1 MKAILL
7 AGGQGRRL
15 RSITGKLPK
24 PMVPLVGVPVLDRLL
39 ELLRRNGFTDVCAT
53 LCYRP
58 ETIQEHC
65 GDGSGYGVHLRYR
78 IETEPRGT
86 AGAVRACSDFYGR
99 DDFLVISGDAACSF
113 DLLQLYQQH
122 QSSGAAVT
130 VALYPDAEPLQYGLV
145 LQDRQ
150 GYVRHFIEKPD
161 WPHVVT
167 DLVNTG
173 IYIVSPRAMAY
184 VPEDT
189 PFDFANDLF
198 PLLLAANEPIL
209 GVPMDGYWCDIGTPR
224 AYYRCC
230 LDVLDGRL
238 SPTPPEAPES
248 PESPESPNA
257 PAQRADPLRRSVP
270 CRDRAHRMRTLSEAM
285 MEAGADFTNG
295 LHVRDGSWEL
305 TVRPDAEVS
314 ALQVEANTPDA
325 AAETA
330 RLLELMEQHE
340 K

>member
-39 ELLRRNGFTDVCAT
+39 ELLRRSGFTDVCAT

-58 ETIQEHC
+58 EVIQEHC

-113 DLLQLYQQH
+113 DLLRLYRQH

-150 GYVRHFIEKPD
+150 GFVRHFIEKPD

-238 SPTPPEAPES
+238 CPAPLEAPEAPE
-248 PESPESPNA
+248 A
-257 PAQRADPLRRSVP
+257 PDTSAQCADPLRRSVP

-305 TVRPDAEVS
+305 TIRPDANAA
-314 ALQVEANTPDA
+314 ALQVEANAPDA

-330 RLLELMEQHE
+330 HLLELMERDE
-340 K
+340 NS

>member
-39 ELLRRNGFTDVCAT
+39 ELLRRSGFTDVCAT

-58 ETIQEHC
+58 EVIQEHC

-86 AGAVRACSDFYGR
+86 AGAVRACSGFYGR

-113 DLLQLYQQH
+113 DLLRLYRQH

-150 GYVRHFIEKPD
+150 GFVRHFIEKPD

-224 AYYRCC
+224 AYYQCS

-238 SPTPPEAPES
+238 SPARPDALDDLPPQIARPD
-248 PESPESPNA
+248 PNC
-257 PAQRADPLRRSVP
+257 RTVP
-270 CRDRAHRMRTLSEAM
+270 CRDRAHLMRTVSEAM
-285 MEAGADFTNG
+285 MEAGADFMDG

-305 TVRPDAEVS
+305 TVRPDAQAS

-330 RLLELMEQHE
+330 RLLELMEQYE
-340 K
+340 NS

>member
-24 PMVPLVGVPVLDRLL
+24 PLVPLVGVPVLDRLL
-39 ELLRRNGFTDVCAT
+39 ELLRRSGFTDVCAT
-53 LCYRP
+53 LCYQP

-65 GDGSGYGVHLRYR
+65 GDGSSYGVHLRYR

-113 DLLQLYQQH
+113 DLLQLYRQH

-173 IYIVSPRAMAY
+173 IYIVSPRAMTY

-238 SPTPPEAPES
+238 SPAPPEAPE
-248 PESPESPNA
+248 A
-257 PAQRADPLRRSVP
+257 PDAPVPCADPLRRSVP

-314 ALQVEANTPDA
+314 ALQVEANIPDA

-330 RLLELMEQHE
+330 RLLELMEQRE

>member
-15 RSITGKLPK
+15 RSITGSLPK

-39 ELLRRNGFTDVCAT
+39 DLLRRSGFTDVCMT

-58 ETIQEHC
+58 EVIQEHC
-65 GDGSGYGVHLRYR
+65 GDGSSYGVHLKYR
-78 IETEPRGT
+78 IESEPRGT
-86 AGAVRACSDFYGR
+86 AGGVRACSDFYGR

-113 DLLQLYQQH
+113 DLLQLYRQH

-145 LQDRQ
+145 LQDRD

-173 IYIVSPRAMAY
+173 IYIVSPRAMTY

-198 PLLLAANEPIL
+198 PLLLAADEPIL

-238 SPTPPEAPES
+238 SPAPPEAPES
-248 PESPESPNA
+248 PDA
-257 PAQRADPLRRSVP
+257 PAQCTDPLRRSVP

-305 TVRPDAEVS
+305 TVRPDAETS

-330 RLLELMEQHE
+330 RLLELMEQHGQ
-340 K
+340 

>member
-58 ETIQEHC
+58 EVIQEHC

-113 DLLQLYQQH
+113 DLLRLYRQH
-122 QSSGAAVT
+122 QNSGAAVT

-145 LQDRQ
+145 LQDRE

-173 IYIVSPRAMAY
+173 IYIVSPRAMTY

-198 PLLLAANEPIL
+198 PLLLAADEPIL

-248 PESPESPNA
+248 PDA
-257 PAQRADPLRRSVP
+257 PAQCADPLRRSVP

-285 MEAGADFTNG
+285 MEAGAAFTNG

-305 TVRPDAEVS
+305 TVRPDAETS

>member
-39 ELLRRNGFTDVCAT
+39 ELLRRSGFTDVCAT

-58 ETIQEHC
+58 EVIQEHC

-86 AGAVRACSDFYGR
+86 AGAVRACSGFYGR

-113 DLLQLYQQH
+113 DLLRLYRQH

-150 GYVRHFIEKPD
+150 GFVRHFIEKPD

-248 PESPESPNA
+248 PDA
-257 PAQRADPLRRSVP
+257 PVQCTDPLRRSVP

-305 TVRPDAEVS
+305 TVRPDAETS
-314 ALQVEANTPDA
+314 TLQVEANTPDA

-340 K
+340 Q

>member
-58 ETIQEHC
+58 EVIQEHC

-78 IETEPRGT
+78 IEAEPRGT

-113 DLLQLYQQH
+113 DLLRLYRQH

-173 IYIVSPRAMAY
+173 IYIVSPRAMTY

-189 PFDFANDLF
+189 PFDFAKDLF

-248 PESPESPNA
+248 PDA
-257 PAQRADPLRRSVP
+257 PAQCADPLRRSVP

-285 MEAGADFTNG
+285 MEAGADFTDG

>member
-58 ETIQEHC
+58 EAIQEHC
-65 GDGSGYGVHLRYR
+65 GDGSSHGVHLRYR

-113 DLLQLYQQH
+113 DLLQLYRQH

-173 IYIVSPRAMAY
+173 IYIVSPRAMTC

-248 PESPESPNA
+248 PDA
-257 PAQRADPLRRSVP
+257 PAQCTDPLRRSVP

-340 K
+340 Q

>member
-39 ELLRRNGFTDVCAT
+39 ELLRRNGFTDVCMT

-58 ETIQEHC
+58 EVIQEHC
-65 GDGSGYGVHLRYR
+65 GDGSSYGVHLRYR

-113 DLLQLYQQH
+113 DLLQLYRQH

-145 LQDRQ
+145 LQDRE

-173 IYIVSPRAMAY
+173 IYIVSPRAMTY

-198 PLLLAANEPIL
+198 PLLLAADEPIL

-248 PESPESPNA
+248 PDA
-257 PAQRADPLRRSVP
+257 PAQCTDPLRRSVP

-305 TVRPDAEVS
+305 TVRPDAETS

>member
-58 ETIQEHC
+58 EAIQEHC
-65 GDGSGYGVHLRYR
+65 GDGGSYGVHLKYR

-113 DLLQLYQQH
+113 DLLQLYRQH

-173 IYIVSPRAMAY
+173 IYIVSPRAMTY

-238 SPTPPEAPES
+238 SPTPPEAPEA
-248 PESPESPNA
+248 PDA
-257 PAQRADPLRRSVP
+257 PAQCTDPLRRSVP

-305 TVRPDAEVS
+305 TVRPDAETS

-340 K
+340 Q

>member
-39 ELLRRNGFTDVCAT
+39 ELLRRNGFTDVCMT

-58 ETIQEHC
+58 EVIQEHC
-65 GDGSGYGVHLRYR
+65 GDGSSYGVHLRYR

-113 DLLQLYQQH
+113 DLLQLYRQH

-130 VALYPDAEPLQYGLV
+130 VALFPDAEPLQYGLV
-145 LQDRQ
+145 LQDRE

-173 IYIVSPRAMAY
+173 IYIVSPRAMTY

-198 PLLLAANEPIL
+198 PLLLAAHEPIL

-248 PESPESPNA
+248 PDA
-257 PAQRADPLRRSVP
+257 HAQCTDPLRRSVP

-295 LHVRDGSWEL
+295 LHVHDGSWEL
-305 TVRPDAEVS
+305 TVRPDAETS

-340 K
+340 Q

>member
-15 RSITGKLPK
+15 RSITGNLPK

-39 ELLRRNGFTDVCAT
+39 DLLRRNGFTDVCMT

-58 ETIQEHC
+58 EVIQEHC
-65 GDGSGYGVHLRYR
+65 GNGSNYGVHLKYR
-78 IETEPRGT
+78 IESEPRGT
-86 AGAVRACSDFYGR
+86 AGGVRACSDFYGR

-113 DLLQLYQQH
+113 DLLQLYRQH

-145 LQDRQ
+145 LQDRE

-173 IYIVSPRAMAY
+173 IYIVSPRAMTY

-198 PLLLAANEPIL
+198 PLLLAADEPIL

-248 PESPESPNA
+248 PDA
-257 PAQRADPLRRSVP
+257 PAQCTDPLRRSVP

-305 TVRPDAEVS
+305 TVRPDAETS

>member
-15 RSITGKLPK
+15 RSITGSLPK

-39 ELLRRNGFTDVCAT
+39 DLLRRNGFTDVCMT

-58 ETIQEHC
+58 EVIQEHC
-65 GDGSGYGVHLRYR
+65 GDGSSYGVHLKYR
-78 IETEPRGT
+78 IESEPRGT
-86 AGAVRACSDFYGR
+86 AGGVRACSDFYGR

-113 DLLQLYQQH
+113 DLLQLYRQH

-145 LQDRQ
+145 LQDRE
-150 GYVRHFIEKPD
+150 GYVRPFIEKPD
-161 WPHVVT
+161 RPHVVT
-167 DLVNTG
+167 DLVNPGT
-173 IYIVSPRAMAY
+173 YIVSPRAMTY

-198 PLLLAANEPIL
+198 PLLLAADEPIL

-248 PESPESPNA
+248 PDA
-257 PAQRADPLRRSVP
+257 PAQCTDPLRRSVP

-305 TVRPDAEVS
+305 TVRPDAETS

>member
-15 RSITGKLPK
+15 RSITGNLPK

-39 ELLRRNGFTDVCAT
+39 DLLRRNGFTDVCMT

-58 ETIQEHC
+58 EVIQEHC
-65 GDGSGYGVHLRYR
+65 GDGSDYGVHLKYR
-78 IETEPRGT
+78 IESEPRGT
-86 AGAVRACSDFYGR
+86 AGGVRACSDFYGR

-113 DLLQLYQQH
+113 DLLQLYRQH

-130 VALYPDAEPLQYGLV
+130 VALFPDAEPLQYGLV
-145 LQDRQ
+145 LQDRD

-173 IYIVSPRAMAY
+173 IYIVSPRAMTY

-198 PLLLAANEPIL
+198 PLLLAADEPIL

-248 PESPESPNA
+248 PDA
-257 PAQRADPLRRSVP
+257 PAQCTDPLRRSVP

-305 TVRPDAEVS
+305 TVRPDAETS

-330 RLLELMEQHE
+330 RLLELMEQHGQ
-340 K
+340 

>member
-113 DLLQLYQQH
+113 DLLQLYRQH

-145 LQDRQ
+145 LQDRE

-173 IYIVSPRAMAY
+173 IYIVSPRAMTY

-238 SPTPPEAPES
+238 SPAPPEAPES
-248 PESPESPNA
+248 PDA
-257 PAQRADPLRRSVP
+257 PAQCTDPLRRSVP

-305 TVRPDAEVS
+305 TVRPDAETS

-340 K
+340 Q

>member
-1 MKAILL
+1 MKAVIM
-7 AGGQGRRL
+7 AGGEGRRL
-15 RSITGKLPK
+15 KSITGERPK
-24 PMVPLVGVPVLDRLL
+24 PMVPLLGRPMMEHILL
-39 ELLRRNGFTDVCAT
+39 LLKKHGFDEVCAAVK
-53 LCYRP
+53 YRA
-58 ETIQEHC
+58 EDIMRYF
-65 GDGSGYGVHLRYR
+65 GDGSALGVRLEYR
-78 IETEPRGT
+78 VEREALGT
-86 AGAVRACSDFYGR
+86 AGGVKNCADFCGS

-113 DLLQLYQQH
+113 DLLQLYRQH

-145 LQDRQ
+145 LQDRE

-173 IYIVSPRAMAY
+173 IYIVSPRAMTY

-198 PLLLAANEPIL
+198 PLLLAADEPIL

-238 SPTPPEAPES
+238 SPTPQEAPES
-248 PESPESPNA
+248 PDA
-257 PAQRADPLRRSVP
+257 PAQCTDPLRRSVP

-305 TVRPDAEVS
+305 TIRPDANTS
-314 ALQVEANTPDA
+314 ALQVEANAPDA

-330 RLLELMEQHE
+330 HLLELMERDE
-340 K
+340 NR

>member
-58 ETIQEHC
+58 DAIQEHC
-65 GDGSGYGVHLRYR
+65 GDGSSYGVDLRYR

-113 DLLQLYQQH
+113 DLLQLYRQH

-145 LQDRQ
+145 LQDRE

-173 IYIVSPRAMAY
+173 IYIVSPRAMTY

-198 PLLLAANEPIL
+198 PLLLA
-209 GVPMDGYWCDIGTPR
+209 
-224 AYYRCC
+224 
-230 LDVLDGRL
+230 
-238 SPTPPEAPES
+238 
-248 PESPESPNA
+248 
-257 PAQRADPLRRSVP
+257 ADPLRRSVP

-305 TVRPDAEVS
+305 TVRPDAETS

-340 K
+340 Q

>member
-39 ELLRRNGFTDVCAT
+39 ELLRRSGFTDVCAT

-58 ETIQEHC
+58 EVIQEHC

-86 AGAVRACSDFYGR
+86 AGAVRACSGFYGR

-113 DLLQLYQQH
+113 DLLQLYRQH

-248 PESPESPNA
+248 PEA
-257 PAQRADPLRRSVP
+257 PAQCADPLRRSVP

-330 RLLELMEQHE
+330 RLLELMEQYE
-340 K
+340 NS

>member
-1 MKAILL
+1 M
-7 AGGQGRRL
+7 
-15 RSITGKLPK
+15 
-24 PMVPLVGVPVLDRLL
+24 
-39 ELLRRNGFTDVCAT
+39 
-53 LCYRP
+53 
-58 ETIQEHC
+58 
-65 GDGSGYGVHLRYR
+65 HLRYR

-113 DLLQLYQQH
+113 DLLRLYRQH

-173 IYIVSPRAMAY
+173 IYIVSPRAMTY

-238 SPTPPEAPES
+238 SPAPPEAPES
-248 PESPESPNA
+248 PDA
-257 PAQRADPLRRSVP
+257 PAQCTDPLRRSVP

-285 MEAGADFTNG
+285 MEAGANFTNG
-295 LHVRDGSWEL
+295 LHVHDGSWEL

-330 RLLELMEQHE
+330 RLLELMEQRG